1 MMKLVLNRFRTVR
14 GAVIGRLFQ
23 EISDH
28 NGGLIDHERICDT
41 IEREGGNLAPG
52 EYRVEIAKCSFHQ
65 RKMLFLHRLQSEKSS
80 SCDEA
85 PLARACESCS
95 CQSCACESS
104 ACESCSCQSRA
115 CQSNVCE
122 SFANQSRACQ
132 SCAEER
138 KHHERGHLSVLHAVN
153 CPMFQP
159 GNGPFTLRQG
169 GILVGEACPPGFV
182 IHSQDTFLQLYD
194 RIKKVI
200 SRKGEVVVEVVEKMG

>member
-1 MMKLVLNRFRTVR
+1 MKLILSRFRTVR

-23 EISDH
+23 EILDRK
-28 NGGLIDHERICDT
+28 GGLIDHERICDT
-41 IEREGGNLAPG
+41 VEREGGNLAPG
-52 EYRVEIAKCSFHQ
+52 EYRVEIAKCSFHH
-65 RKMLFLHRLQSEKSS
+65 RKMLFLHRLQSEISS
-80 SCDEA
+80 PSDEA
-85 PLARACESCS
+85 PLSCSGESCS
-95 CQSCACESS
+95 CESS
-104 ACESCSCQSRA
+104 ACESS
-115 CQSNVCE
+115 
-122 SFANQSRACQ
+122 ACQ

-138 KHHERGHLSVLHAVN
+138 KHHERGHFSALHAVK

-200 SRKGEVVVEVVEKMG
+200 ARKGEVVVEVKEEMG

>member
-23 EISDH
+23 EISDCK
-28 NGGLIDHERICDT
+28 GGLIDHERICDT
-41 IEREGGNLAPG
+41 VEREGGNLAPG

-80 SCDEA
+80 SSDEA
-85 PLARACESCS
+85 PLARACETFANQSCA
-95 CQSCACESS
+95 CQSCACES
-104 ACESCSCQSRA
+104 
-115 CQSNVCE
+115 
-122 SFANQSRACQ
+122 FANQSSACQ

-138 KHHERGHLSVLHAVN
+138 KHHERGHLSALHAVK

-200 SRKGEVVVEVVEKMG
+200 ARKGEVVVEVKEDMG

>member
-1 MMKLVLNRFRTVR
+1 MMKLVLSRFRTVR

-23 EISDH
+23 EISDR

-85 PLARACESCS
+85 QVSGDN
-95 CQSCACESS
+95 QSCASGSRVCQSRASESS
-104 ACESCSCQSRA
+104 AC
-115 CQSNVCE
+115 
-122 SFANQSRACQ
+122 QSRACQ

-138 KHHERGHLSVLHAVN
+138 KHHGRGHLSALHAVK

-200 SRKGEVVVEVVEKMG
+200 ARKGEVVVEVVEEMG

>member
-1 MMKLVLNRFRTVR
+1 MMKLFLNRIRR
-14 GAVIGRLFQ
+14 DYGAIVGRLFQ
-23 EISDH
+23 EILDRK
-28 NGGLIDHERICDT
+28 GGLIDHERICDT
-41 IEREGGNLAPG
+41 VEREGGNLAPG
-52 EYRVEIAKCSFHQ
+52 EYRVEIDKCSFHH

-80 SCDEA
+80 SSDEA
-85 PLARACESCS
+85 QL
-95 CQSCACESS
+95 SCAC
-104 ACESCSCQSRA
+104 
-115 CQSNVCE
+115 
-122 SFANQSRACQ
+122 QSRACQ

-138 KHHERGHLSVLHAVN
+138 KHHERGHLSALHAVK

-200 SRKGEVVVEVVEKMG
+200 SRKGEVVVEVVEEMG

>member
-23 EISDH
+23 EILDRK
-28 NGGLIDHERICDT
+28 GGLIDHERICDT
-41 IEREGGNLAPG
+41 VEREGGNLAPG
-52 EYRVEIAKCSFHQ
+52 EYRVEIAKCSFHH
-65 RKMLFLHRLQSEKSS
+65 RKMLFLHRLQSENSS
-80 SCDEA
+80 SSDEA
-85 PLARACESCS
+85 QL
-95 CQSCACESS
+95 SCACESC
-104 ACESCSCQSRA
+104 ANQSCA
-115 CQSNVCE
+115 CQSSACE
-122 SFANQSRACQ
+122 SFANQSSACQ

-138 KHHERGHLSVLHAVN
+138 KHHERGHLSALHAVN

-200 SRKGEVVVEVVEKMG
+200 SRKGEVVVEVVEEMG

>member
-1 MMKLVLNRFRTVR
+1 MMKLVLSRFRTVR

-23 EISDH
+23 EISDR

-85 PLARACESCS
+85 QVSGDN
-95 CQSCACESS
+95 QSCASGSRVCQSRASESS
-104 ACESCSCQSRA
+104 AC
-115 CQSNVCE
+115 
-122 SFANQSRACQ
+122 QSRACQ

-138 KHHERGHLSVLHAVN
+138 KHHGRGHLSALHAVK

-169 GILVGEACPPGFV
+169 GILVGEVCPPGFV

-200 SRKGEVVVEVVEKMG
+200 ARKGEVVVEVVEEMG

>member
-1 MMKLVLNRFRTVR
+1 MIKLVLSRFRTVR

-23 EISDH
+23 EISDR

-41 IEREGGNLAPG
+41 VEREGGNLAPG
-52 EYRVEIAKCSFHQ
+52 EYRVEIAKCSFYH

-80 SCDEA
+80 SRDEA
-85 PLARACESCS
+85 
-95 CQSCACESS
+95 QVSCAC
-104 ACESCSCQSRA
+104 Q
-115 CQSNVCE
+115 

-132 SCAEER
+132 SCACESFANQSSACQSCADER
-138 KHHERGHLSVLHAVN
+138 KHHERGHLSALHAVK

-200 SRKGEVVVEVVEKMG
+200 ARKGEVVVEVKEEMG

>member
-1 MMKLVLNRFRTVR
+1 MKLILNRFRTVR

-23 EISDH
+23 EILDR

-41 IEREGGNLAPG
+41 VEREGGNLAPG
-52 EYRVEIAKCSFHQ
+52 VYRVEIAKCSFHH
-65 RKMLFLHRLQSEKSS
+65 RKMLFLHRLQSENSS
-80 SCDEA
+80 SSDEA
-85 PLARACESCS
+85 PLSCSSESCS
-95 CQSCACESS
+95 CQSS
-104 ACESCSCQSRA
+104 A
-115 CQSNVCE
+115 CQS
-122 SFANQSRACQ
+122 SACQ

-138 KHHERGHLSVLHAVN
+138 KHHERGHLSALHAVK

-200 SRKGEVVVEVVEKMG
+200 ARKGEVVVEVKEDMG

>member
-1 MMKLVLNRFRTVR
+1 MMKLVLSRFRTVR

-23 EISDH
+23 EISDR

-41 IEREGGNLAPG
+41 VEREGGNLAPG

-80 SCDEA
+80 SSDEA
-85 PLARACESCS
+85 QVACACQSCS
-95 CQSCACESS
+95 CQSSS
-104 ACESCSCQSRA
+104 
-115 CQSNVCE
+115 
-122 SFANQSRACQ
+122 CQ
-132 SCAEER
+132 SCADER
-138 KHHERGHLSVLHAVN
+138 KHHERGHLSALHAVK

-200 SRKGEVVVEVVEKMG
+200 ARKGEVVVEVKEEMG

>member
-23 EISDH
+23 EISDC

-41 IEREGGNLAPG
+41 VEREGGNLAPG

-85 PLARACESCS
+85 QVA
-95 CQSCACESS
+95 CACE
-104 ACESCSCQSRA
+104 
-115 CQSNVCE
+115 
-122 SFANQSRACQ
+122 

-138 KHHERGHLSVLHAVN
+138 KHHELGHLSALHAVN

-200 SRKGEVVVEVVEKMG
+200 SRKGEVVVEVVEEMG

>member
-1 MMKLVLNRFRTVR
+1 MKLILNRFRTVR

-23 EISDH
+23 EILDR

-41 IEREGGNLAPG
+41 VEREGGNLAPG
-52 EYRVEIAKCSFHQ
+52 VYRVEIAKCSFHH
-65 RKMLFLHRLQSEKSS
+65 RKMLFLHRLQSENSS
-80 SCDEA
+80 SSDEA
-85 PLARACESCS
+85 PLSCSGESCS
-95 CQSCACESS
+95 CQSCSCESSACESS
-104 ACESCSCQSRA
+104 ACESS
-115 CQSNVCE
+115 
-122 SFANQSRACQ
+122 ACQ

-138 KHHERGHLSVLHAVN
+138 KHHERGHLSALHAVK

-200 SRKGEVVVEVVEKMG
+200 SRKGEVVVEVVEEMG

>member
-23 EISDH
+23 EILDR
-28 NGGLIDHERICDT
+28 NGSLIDHERICDT

-65 RKMLFLHRLQSEKSS
+65 RKMLFLHRLQSENSS
-80 SCDEA
+80 SCYEA
-85 PLARACESCS
+85 QVACSG
-95 CQSCACESS
+95 
-104 ACESCSCQSRA
+104 ESCSCQSRA
-115 CQSNVCE
+115 CESCACE
-122 SFANQSRACQ
+122 SCACESCSCQSSACQ

-200 SRKGEVVVEVVEKMG
+200 SRKGEVVVEVKEEMG

>member
-23 EISDH
+23 EILDR

-41 IEREGGNLAPG
+41 VEREGGNLAPG

-85 PLARACESCS
+85 PLARACQSLANQSCVCESFAN
-95 CQSCACESS
+95 QSCACQSS
-104 ACESCSCQSRA
+104 ACESCSCQS
-115 CQSNVCE
+115 S
-122 SFANQSRACQ
+122 ACQ

-138 KHHERGHLSVLHAVN
+138 KHHELGHLSALHAVK

-200 SRKGEVVVEVVEKMG
+200 SRKGEVVVEVKEEMG

>member
-1 MMKLVLNRFRTVR
+1 MMKLVLSRFRTVR

-23 EISDH
+23 EISDR

-85 PLARACESCS
+85 QVSGDN
-95 CQSCACESS
+95 QSCASGSRVCQSRASESS
-104 ACESCSCQSRA
+104 AC
-115 CQSNVCE
+115 
-122 SFANQSRACQ
+122 QSRACQ

-138 KHHERGHLSVLHAVN
+138 KHHGRGHLSALHAVK

-200 SRKGEVVVEVVEKMG
+200 ARKGEVVVEVKEEMG

>member
-23 EISDH
+23 EISDC

-41 IEREGGNLAPG
+41 VEREGGNLAPG

-85 PLARACESCS
+85 QLACSGESFANQSCA
-95 CQSCACESS
+95 CQSCACES
-104 ACESCSCQSRA
+104 CSC
-115 CQSNVCE
+115 
-122 SFANQSRACQ
+122 QSRACQ

-138 KHHERGHLSVLHAVN
+138 KHHERGHLSALHAVK

-200 SRKGEVVVEVVEKMG
+200 SRKGEVVVEVVERMG

>member
-23 EISDH
+23 EILDCK
-28 NGGLIDHERICDT
+28 GGLIDHERICDT
-41 IEREGGNLAPG
+41 VEREGGNLAPG

-85 PLARACESCS
+85 QVACSGE
-95 CQSCACESS
+95 
-104 ACESCSCQSRA
+104 SRA
-115 CQSNVCE
+115 CQSFANQ
-122 SFANQSRACQ
+122 SFANQSCACQSSACQSCSCQSRACQ

-200 SRKGEVVVEVVEKMG
+200 SRKGEVVVEVKEEMG

>member
-23 EISDH
+23 EILDR
-28 NGGLIDHERICDT
+28 NGSLIDHERICDT
-41 IEREGGNLAPG
+41 VEREGGNLAPG
-52 EYRVEIAKCSFHQ
+52 DYRVEIAKCSFHQ

-85 PLARACESCS
+85 PLARACETFAN
-95 CQSCACESS
+95 QSCA
-104 ACESCSCQSRA
+104 
-115 CQSNVCE
+115 CE
-122 SFANQSRACQ
+122 SFANQSFACESFACESSSCQASACQ

-138 KHHERGHLSVLHAVN
+138 KHHERGHLSALHAVK

-200 SRKGEVVVEVVEKMG
+200 ARKGEVVVEVKEEMV

>member
-1 MMKLVLNRFRTVR
+1 MKVNVNFKCFSIVVFKLFRVMMKLVLSRFRTVR

-23 EISDH
+23 EISDR

-85 PLARACESCS
+85 QVSGDN
-95 CQSCACESS
+95 QSCACESS
-104 ACESCSCQSRA
+104 ASE
-115 CQSNVCE
+115 
-122 SFANQSRACQ
+122 SRACQ

-138 KHHERGHLSVLHAVN
+138 KHHERGHLSALHAVK

-200 SRKGEVVVEVVEKMG
+200 SRKGEVVVEVVERMG

>member
-1 MMKLVLNRFRTVR
+1 MMKLVLSRFRTVR

-41 IEREGGNLAPG
+41 VEREGGNLAPG

-65 RKMLFLHRLQSEKSS
+65 RKMLFLHRLKSENSS
-80 SCDEA
+80 SRDEA
-85 PLARACESCS
+85 QVACACESFAN
-95 CQSCACESS
+95 QSCACQSS
-104 ACESCSCQSRA
+104 ACESCSCQS
-115 CQSNVCE
+115 C
-122 SFANQSRACQ
+122 ANQSRACQ

-138 KHHERGHLSVLHAVN
+138 KHHERGHLSALHAVK

-159 GNGPFTLRQG
+159 GNGPFTLRQS

-182 IHSQDTFLQLYD
+182 IHSQDTYLQLYD

-200 SRKGEVVVEVVEKMG
+200 SRKGEVVVEVVEKKG

>member
-1 MMKLVLNRFRTVR
+1 MKVNVNFKCFSIVVFKLFRVMMKLVLNRFRTVR

-23 EISDH
+23 EISDCK
-28 NGGLIDHERICDT
+28 GGLIDHERICDT
-41 IEREGGNLAPG
+41 VEREGGNLAPG

-65 RKMLFLHRLQSEKSS
+65 RKMLFLHRLLSEKSS

-85 PLARACESCS
+85 PLARACETFAN
-95 CQSCACESS
+95 QSCACESS
-104 ACESCSCQSRA
+104 
-115 CQSNVCE
+115 
-122 SFANQSRACQ
+122 ACQ

-138 KHHERGHLSVLHAVN
+138 KHHERGHLSVLHAVK

-169 GILVGEACPPGFV
+169 GILVGDACPPGFV
-182 IHSQDTFLQLYD
+182 IHSQDTYLQLYD

-200 SRKGEVVVEVVEKMG
+200 SRKGEVVVEVVEKKG

>member
-1 MMKLVLNRFRTVR
+1 MKLILSRFRTVR

-23 EISDH
+23 EILDRK
-28 NGGLIDHERICDT
+28 GGLIDHERICDT
-41 IEREGGNLAPG
+41 VEREGGNLAPG
-52 EYRVEIAKCSFHQ
+52 EYRVEIAKCSFHH
-65 RKMLFLHRLQSEKSS
+65 RKMLFLHRLQSEISS
-80 SCDEA
+80 PSDEA
-85 PLARACESCS
+85 PLSCSGESCS
-95 CQSCACESS
+95 SESCSCESSACQSSACQSCACESS
-104 ACESCSCQSRA
+104 
-115 CQSNVCE
+115 
-122 SFANQSRACQ
+122 ACQ

-138 KHHERGHLSVLHAVN
+138 KHHERGHLSALHAVK

-200 SRKGEVVVEVVEKMG
+200 ARKGEVVVEVKEEMV

>member
-1 MMKLVLNRFRTVR
+1 MMKLVLSRFRTVR

-23 EISDH
+23 EISDR

-85 PLARACESCS
+85 QVSGDN
-95 CQSCACESS
+95 QSCASGSRVCQCRASESS
-104 ACESCSCQSRA
+104 AC
-115 CQSNVCE
+115 
-122 SFANQSRACQ
+122 QSRACQ

-138 KHHERGHLSVLHAVN
+138 KHHERGHLSALHAVK

-200 SRKGEVVVEVVEKMG
+200 ARKGEVVLEVVEEMG

>member
-1 MMKLVLNRFRTVR
+1 MMKLVLSRFRTVR

-23 EISDH
+23 EISDSK
-28 NGGLIDHERICDT
+28 GGLIDHERICDT
-41 IEREGGNLAPG
+41 VEREGGNLAPG
-52 EYRVEIAKCSFHQ
+52 EYRVEITKCSFHQ
-65 RKMLFLHRLQSEKSS
+65 RKMLFLHRLQSENSS

-85 PLARACESCS
+85 PLACS
-95 CQSCACESS
+95 
-104 ACESCSCQSRA
+104 
-115 CQSNVCE
+115 CE
-122 SFANQSRACQ
+122 SFANQSCACQSSACQSCANQSCACQ

-138 KHHERGHLSVLHAVN
+138 KHHERGHLSALHAVK

-159 GNGPFTLRQG
+159 GNGPFTLRQS

-182 IHSQDTFLQLYD
+182 IHSQDTYLQLYD

>member
-1 MMKLVLNRFRTVR
+1 MKLILSRFRTVR

-23 EISDH
+23 EILDRK
-28 NGGLIDHERICDT
+28 GGLIDHERICDT
-41 IEREGGNLAPG
+41 VEREGGNLAPG
-52 EYRVEIAKCSFHQ
+52 EYRVEIAKCSFHH
-65 RKMLFLHRLQSEKSS
+65 RKMLFLHRLQSEISS
-80 SCDEA
+80 PSDEA
-85 PLARACESCS
+85 PLSSSSESCS
-95 CQSCACESS
+95 CGSS
-104 ACESCSCQSRA
+104 
-115 CQSNVCE
+115 
-122 SFANQSRACQ
+122 ACQ

-138 KHHERGHLSVLHAVN
+138 KHHERGHLSALHAVK

-200 SRKGEVVVEVVEKMG
+200 ARKGKVVVEVVEEMG

>member
-1 MMKLVLNRFRTVR
+1 MIKLFLNRFRR
-14 GAVIGRLFQ
+14 DHGAVIGRLFQ

-41 IEREGGNLAPG
+41 VEREGGNLAPG

-80 SCDEA
+80 PCDEA
-85 PLARACESCS
+85 QLARACESFAN
-95 CQSCACESS
+95 QSCACD
-104 ACESCSCQSRA
+104 SCSCQSSA
-115 CQSNVCE
+115 C
-122 SFANQSRACQ
+122 QSRACQ

-138 KHHERGHLSVLHAVN
+138 KHHERGHLSALHAVK

-159 GNGPFTLRQG
+159 GNGPFTLRQS

-182 IHSQDTFLQLYD
+182 IHSQDTYLQLYD

-200 SRKGEVVVEVVEKMG
+200 SRKGEVVVEVVEEMG

>member
-1 MMKLVLNRFRTVR
+1 MIKLVLSRFRTVR

-23 EISDH
+23 EILDR

-41 IEREGGNLAPG
+41 VEREGGNLAPG
-52 EYRVEIAKCSFHQ
+52 VYRVEIAKCSFHQ
-65 RKMLFLHRLQSEKSS
+65 RKMLFLHRLQSENSS
-80 SCDEA
+80 SSDEA
-85 PLARACESCS
+85 PLSCSGESCS
-95 CQSCACESS
+95 CQSCSCESS
-104 ACESCSCQSRA
+104 
-115 CQSNVCE
+115 
-122 SFANQSRACQ
+122 ACQ

-138 KHHERGHLSVLHAVN
+138 KHHERGHLSALHAVK

-200 SRKGEVVVEVVEKMG
+200 SRKGEVVVEVKEEMG

>member
-1 MMKLVLNRFRTVR
+1 MKLILSRFRTVR

-23 EISDH
+23 EILDRK
-28 NGGLIDHERICDT
+28 GGLIDHERICDT
-41 IEREGGNLAPG
+41 VEREGGNLAPG
-52 EYRVEIAKCSFHQ
+52 EYRVEIAKCSFHH
-65 RKMLFLHRLQSEKSS
+65 RKMLFLHRLQSEISS
-80 SCDEA
+80 PSDEA
-85 PLARACESCS
+85 PLSCSGESCSCESCS
-95 CQSCACESS
+95 CESCSCESCACESS
-104 ACESCSCQSRA
+104 ACK
-115 CQSNVCE
+115 
-122 SFANQSRACQ
+122 

-138 KHHERGHLSVLHAVN
+138 KHHERGHLSALHTVK

-200 SRKGEVVVEVVEKMG
+200 ARKGEVVVEVKEEMG

>member
-1 MMKLVLNRFRTVR
+1 MMKLVLSRFRTVR

-23 EISDH
+23 EISDR

-41 IEREGGNLAPG
+41 VEREGGNLAPG

-85 PLARACESCS
+85 QLARACE
-95 CQSCACESS
+95 
-104 ACESCSCQSRA
+104 
-115 CQSNVCE
+115 
-122 SFANQSRACQ
+122 SRACQ

-138 KHHERGHLSVLHAVN
+138 KHHERGHLSVLHAVK

-169 GILVGEACPPGFV
+169 GILVGEVCPPGFV
-182 IHSQDTFLQLYD
+182 IHSQDTYLQLYD

-200 SRKGEVVVEVVEKMG
+200 SRKGEVVVEVVEEMV

>member
-1 MMKLVLNRFRTVR
+1 MMKLVLSRFRTVR

-23 EISDH
+23 EISDCK
-28 NGGLIDHERICDT
+28 GGLIDHERICDT
-41 IEREGGNLAPG
+41 VEREGDNLAPG

-80 SCDEA
+80 SSDEA
-85 PLARACESCS
+85 PLACSGESFAN
-95 CQSCACESS
+95 QSCACESFANQSCACQSS

-115 CQSNVCE
+115 C
-122 SFANQSRACQ
+122 QSRACQ

-138 KHHERGHLSVLHAVN
+138 KHHERGHLSALHAVK

-200 SRKGEVVVEVVEKMG
+200 SRKGEVVVEVKEEMG

>member
-1 MMKLVLNRFRTVR
+1 MKLILSRFRTVR

-23 EISDH
+23 EILDRK
-28 NGGLIDHERICDT
+28 GGLIDHERICDT
-41 IEREGGNLAPG
+41 VEREGGNLAPG
-52 EYRVEIAKCSFHQ
+52 EYRVEIAKCSFYH
-65 RKMLFLHRLQSEKSS
+65 RKMLFLHRLQSENSS
-80 SCDEA
+80 SSDEA
-85 PLARACESCS
+85 PLSCSSESCS
-95 CQSCACESS
+95 CQSCSCESS
-104 ACESCSCQSRA
+104 
-115 CQSNVCE
+115 
-122 SFANQSRACQ
+122 ACQ

-138 KHHERGHLSVLHAVN
+138 KHHERGHLSALHAVN

-200 SRKGEVVVEVVEKMG
+200 ARKGEVVVEVKEEMV

>member
-1 MMKLVLNRFRTVR
+1 MIKLFLNRFRTVR
-14 GAVIGRLFQ
+14 GAIVGRLFQ
-23 EISDH
+23 EILDR

-41 IEREGGNLAPG
+41 VEREGGNLAPG
-52 EYRVEIAKCSFHQ
+52 EYRVEIAKCSFHH
-65 RKMLFLHRLQSEKSS
+65 RKMLFLHRLQSENSS
-80 SCDEA
+80 PSDEA
-85 PLARACESCS
+85 QVACACQSFANQSCA
-95 CQSCACESS
+95 CQSCACES
-104 ACESCSCQSRA
+104 
-115 CQSNVCE
+115 
-122 SFANQSRACQ
+122 FANHSCACQ

-138 KHHERGHLSVLHAVN
+138 KHHERGHLSALHAVN

-200 SRKGEVVVEVVEKMG
+200 ARKGEVVVEVKEEMG